1 LNKDKLKRAII
12 FLFYDKDGIVDDY
25 IPTLFQGLKG
35 FYDKLCFV
43 ANGKLSEEG
52 KENSRIMLQIF
63 WSEKIKDLMFGDTR
77 LD

>member
-1 LNKDKLKRAII
+1 MILNKDKLKRAII

-43 ANGKLSEEG
+43 ANRKLSE
-52 KENSRIMLQIF
+52 
-63 WSEKIKDLMFGDTR
+63 
-77 LD
+77 